1 MNTSNKRYSTAI
13 SSDNTYSVL
22 SAAIDT
28 AEKLKAVR
36 NDNFNVIKTKSG
48 ETKVWDDFMVES
60 KSNFID
66 EVLYTTNNGVEFN
79 LSLVI
84 NSLLHNVNFRGV

>member
-36 NDNFNVIKTKSG
+36 NDNFNVIKTK
-48 ETKVWDDFMVES
+48 
-60 KSNFID
+60 
-66 EVLYTTNNGVEFN
+66 
-79 LSLVI
+79 
-84 NSLLHNVNFRGV
+84 